1 MQQKQENKTKQ
12 TILIYM
18 FKDRENKSLCQEI
31 QNLNQIKTF
40 KIQVLP
46 RILFFK
52 FAFLRLVIHF
62 NILINLEIIHGQM
75 GEDHVHVL
83 ILTAAYV
90 NLVHCSY
97 FTTVKYSFRIENS
110 VGSTAKKIKM
120 L

>member
-18 FKDRENKSLCQEI
+18 FKDRGNKSLCQEI

-46 RILFFK
+46 RILFLNLLFSDWS
-52 FAFLRLVIHF
+52 F
-62 NILINLEIIHGQM
+62 ILINLEIIHGQM

-110 VGSTAKKIKM
+110 VGST
-120 L
+120 